1 MCIPIAPWQ
10 TGNDTC
16 YPMSS
21 LCSLKTDIIFKIIIG
36 MNMGDMF
43 RYSGQTIYSMLG
55 VQKNFGLIF
64 LCCFAFASFTYQ
76 RNAVYGFVI
85 LFSMQKRNAKKAESE
100 KKYYAAKQYV
110 SGD

>member
-1 MCIPIAPWQ
+1 
-10 TGNDTC
+10 
-16 YPMSS
+16 
-21 LCSLKTDIIFKIIIG
+21 
-36 MNMGDMF
+36 MF